1 MGFDVT
7 PTNDSSK
14 AANEI
19 SSQFSVN
26 MKMLVSEAKSFTS
39 SRGAYSITANPN
51 SLQIPLAKEI
61 DSRLH
66 FKALIIKISQIA
78 FVILV
83 YHL

>member
-1 MGFDVT
+1 MT

-51 SLQIPLAKEI
+51 SLQIPLAKKI
-61 DSRLH
+61 DSRLTFH
-66 FKALIIKISQIA
+66 SFGSKDFLNCSCFLNVLI
-78 FVILV
+78 VNL
-83 YHL
+83 